1 MRLPAPLTPAWG
13 VLQDLAARRANFDL
27 PAAFAADPDREQR
40 YTRSAAGL
48 RLDLSRQCI
57 DESVMAALTQLLDA
71 VDMRGAI
78 DSMWR
83 GELINNTEQR
93 AAWHVQ
99 LRRPA
104 VMTSEMS
111 GDLTSV
117 TAEVLAERRRMLA
130 FVEEIRASGAFDTV
144 INIGIGG
151 SDLGPAMAV
160 QALRSLASGPKVHFV
175 SNVDGVALHDLL
187 QDLDPARTLFII
199 CSKTFTTQETLANA
213 ERARAWILEHLGES
227 AVPNHFAAVSVNAA
241 AMDRFGIAADR
252 RFAMWD
258 WVGGRYSVW
267 SAVGIS
273 LAMAVGSAR
282 FDEFLAGA
290 HAMDEHFRTA
300 EWSRNLPA
308 LLGLVGVWNTN
319 FLAIPALAIL
329 PYSDR
334 LARWPAFL
342 QQLEMES
349 NGKSVLADGS
359 PALCATAPILWGA
372 PGNDAQHSFYQLL
385 HQGSLRS
392 AMDILMVLASPVGR
406 PAAQRDA
413 NLHALAQV
421 EAFALGNTAGPPHR
435 RHRGGRPQSLLVM
448 PALTPATLGSLIALY
463 EHKVFVQSVIW
474 GINAFD
480 QFGVELGKKNFEA
493 LRARHGEAASGA
505 GDLSTITDWLRRCDE

>member
-1 MRLPAPLTPAWG
+1 MAAAPGPATRTWS
-13 VLQDLAARRANFDL
+13 VLAELARRDESFDLAGEFRV
-27 PAAFAADPDREQR
+27 DPDRAHRHCIE
-40 YTRSAAGL
+40 AAGL
-48 RLDLSRQCI
+48 TLDISRQRI
-57 DESVMAALTQLLDA
+57 DTAALETLVRLADE
-71 VDMRGAI
+71 VRLREAI
-78 DSMWR
+78 AAMYA
-83 GELINNTEQR
+83 GEPINVTEQR
-93 AAWHVQ
+93 AAWHVL
-99 LRRPA
+99 LRRPPTA
-104 VMTSEMS
+104 DTSPIHRQ
-111 GDLTSV
+111 
-117 TAEVLAERRRMLA
+117 VLAERERMLA
-130 FVEEIRASGAFDTV
+130 FAETVRRSGRYDTV
-144 INIGIGG
+144 VNLGIGG
-151 SDLGPAMAV
+151 SDLGPRMAV
-160 QALRSLASGPKVHFV
+160 EALNPLAEPAVRFV
-175 SNVDGVALHDLL
+175 SNVDGCALSDVLA
-187 QDLDPARTLFII
+187 QADPARTLFIV
-199 CSKTFTTQETLANA
+199 CSKSFTTHETLSHAHV
-213 ERARAWILEHLGES
+213 ARQWIIDARGSAAVGEHF
-227 AVPNHFAAVSVNAA
+227 VAVSVNAA
-241 AMDRFGIAADR
+241 AMDTFGIAPDR
-252 RFAMWD
+252 RFALWD
-258 WVGGRYSVW
+258 WTGGRFSIW
-267 SAVGIS
+267 SPVGLS
-273 LAMAVGSAR
+273 LAIAIGAADFTR
-282 FDEFLAGA
+282 FLEGA